1 MSPKEATMSK
11 YKLTEKGFISNNWLI
26 KKSHKF
32 CLPQILILLLSD
44 NIIFYVHSM
53 DCEYFYVLGE
63 SPDNWL

>member
-44 NIIFYVHSM
+44 NIIFLRS
-53 DCEYFYVLGE
+53 FYGLWILLRSGGK
-63 SPDNWL
+63 SG

>member
-1 MSPKEATMSK
+1 MSPKEATISK

-44 NIIFYVHSM
+44 NIIFLRS
-53 DCEYFYVLGE
+53 FYGLWILLRSGGK
-63 SPDNWL
+63 SG